1 MNHQRHKRK
10 ESLSVLLISNTGRE
24 NRQFNVPLPALR
36 ILPALF
42 LILLILIGWLA
53 YEFSVNQKVQ
63 STLHT
68 QLAEQEA
75 LVQQLTEEKEQ
86 LNTEKQTL
94 SEENTSL
101 RQQIEEAAAAE
112 EEAQEEEAP
121 DPSEDPSFPGRYPY
135 SGASVLLSSYTEEQ
149 PYLAISAYTGGTVI
163 AAGDG
168 TVISNASDDIYHHI
182 IEVLH
187 ESGYKTRYLCHQSAD
202 VAIEEGAEVHAGDV
216 LLTITA
222 DETQLDYQVI
232 YEEAPVDPLS
242 IIDARG

>member
-1 MNHQRHKRK
+1 MNYQRHKRK

-36 ILPALF
+36 ILPVLF
-42 LILLILIGWLA
+42 LILLVLIGWLA

-63 STLHT
+63 TALQT

-86 LNTEKQTL
+86 LDTEKQTL
-94 SEENTSL
+94 SEENTAL
-101 RQQIEEAAAAE
+101 RQQIEEASAAE
-112 EEAQEEEAP
+112 EEAQEEEEP

-149 PYLAISAYTGGTVI
+149 PYLAISAYTGGTVV

-168 TVISNASDDIYHHI
+168 TVIANTSDDIYHHI

-187 ESGYKTRYLCHQSAD
+187 ESGYKTRYLCHQSAE
-202 VAIEEGAEVHAGDV
+202 VSVEEGAEVHGGDV
-216 LLTITA
+216 LLTITS

>member
-1 MNHQRHKRK
+1 MNNQRHKRK

-24 NRQFNVPLPALR
+24 NRQFNIPLPVLR
-36 ILPALF
+36 IVPALL
-42 LILLILIGWLA
+42 LILLILIGWLV
-53 YEFSVNQKVQ
+53 YEFSINQKVQ
-63 STLHT
+63 TALHT
-68 QLAEQEA
+68 QIAEQET

-86 LNTEKQTL
+86 LNTENQTL
-94 SEENTSL
+94 SEENSSL
-101 RQQIEEAAAAE
+101 RQQIEEAAADG
-112 EEAQEEEAP
+112 EAQEEEEEP
-121 DPSEDPSFPGRYPY
+121 DPSEDPSYPSRYPY

-168 TVISNASDDIYHHI
+168 TVIANASDDIYHHI

-202 VAIEEGAEVHAGDV
+202 VSIEEGAEVHAGDV
-216 LLTITA
+216 LLTITT

-242 IIDARG
+242 VIDARG